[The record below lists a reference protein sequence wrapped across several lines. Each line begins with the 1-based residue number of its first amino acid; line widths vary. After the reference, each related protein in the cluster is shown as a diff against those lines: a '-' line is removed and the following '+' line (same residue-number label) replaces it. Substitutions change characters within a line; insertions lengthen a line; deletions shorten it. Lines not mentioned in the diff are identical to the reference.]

1 MLTDP
6 FAEAIAEAEK
16 LIETAPHIRSE
27 QDLLEG
33 YQYLAGGI
41 IATTHA
47 AWASEKTH
55 PSFIQGTGPFTKM
68 GLDNPDTLYFGARIN
83 DDKEYK
89 VTGKRG
95 TTADLSFQ
103 VLSGNYTNSNVP
115 GSEIAFDDRELEID
129 DDGNFVAWFGPGPA
143 DGRANYYTL
152 APGSSQLV
160 VREVYSDWSQQRG
173 VIRIERTDSIGI
185 APPPLTAEE
194 TEKRYARAG
203 KALVTRVK
211 TWLQFPEWFYLK
223 LTVNTMTEPRLTPG
237 GLATQYSSVGHY
249 ELTDEQ
255 AMIITVPA
263 SDAPY
268 LGFQL
273 GSLWYISLDYLNHQ
287 TSLNNGQAQVDP
299 DGMVRMVVSEKNP
312 GVTNWIETVGHP
324 RGILQFRW
332 QRVSRELTPQ
342 DGPAVEI
349 VAVADIAKHLPH
361 FDTNTITAEDWAAR
375 IAQRQAAIDNRMLG

>member
-1 MLTDP
+1 MLTDS
-6 FAEAIAEAEK
+6 FTQAIAEAEK

-41 IATTHA
+41 IAVTHS
-47 AWASEKTH
+47 AWATEKTH

-68 GLDNPDTLYFGARIN
+68 GLDNPDTMYFGARIN
-83 DDKEYK
+83 DDREYK

-115 GSEIAFDDRELEID
+115 GSEIAFDDRELEISA
-129 DDGNFVAWFGPGPA
+129 DGSFVAWFGPGPA

-160 VREVYSDWSQQRG
+160 VREVYSDWSQERG
-173 VIRIERTDSIGI
+173 IIRIERTDSIGTP
-185 APPPLTAEE
+185 PPPLTAEE
-194 TEKRYARAG
+194 TEKRFARAG

-223 LTVNTMTEPRLTPG
+223 LPVNTMTEPRLTPG

-249 ELTDEQ
+249 ELTDDQ

-268 LGFQL
+268 QGFQL
-273 GSLWYISLDYLNHQ
+273 GSHWYISLDYINHQ

-299 DGMVRMVVSEKNP
+299 DGMIRMVVSEKNP
-312 GVTNWIETVGHP
+312 GVTNWVETVGHP

-332 QRVSRELTPQ
+332 QRVSREFTPE
-342 DGPAVEI
+342 DGPSVE
-349 VAVADIAKHLPH
+349 VVNVADIKNHLPH
-361 FDTNTITAEDWAAR
+361 FDTNAITSEEWAKRIAAR
-375 IAQRQAAIDNRMLG
+375 QSAVDNRMLG